1 MRRLKTAVEP
11 NVINQMEI
19 TKEVYDI
26 ISRHS
31 SKKPEALSNE
41 LYLEQDLGITG
52 DDVAELLEEMQHNF
66 EIDFQNFN
74 FSLHFSPEVGW
85 PENPDFGYYPVTVG
99 HLVQVATLKT
109 WFLPKKNEGNFFKE
123 KKRTFI
129 LKGAIAAFVVIFV
142 LVVLVFQ

>member
-1 MRRLKTAVEP
+1 
-11 NVINQMEI
+11 MEI

-31 SKKPEALSNE
+31 SKKLEVLSNE

-52 DDVAELLEEMQHNF
+52 DDVAELLEEMQHKF
-66 EIDFQNFN
+66 EIDFRNFN

-85 PENPDFGYYPVTVG
+85 PENPDFGYYPVTIG
-99 HLVQVATLKT
+99 HLVQVATLKA
-109 WFLPKKNEGNFFKE
+109 WFLPKKNEGSFFKE
-123 KKRTFI
+123 KRRTFI

-142 LVVLVFQ
+142 LVILVFQ